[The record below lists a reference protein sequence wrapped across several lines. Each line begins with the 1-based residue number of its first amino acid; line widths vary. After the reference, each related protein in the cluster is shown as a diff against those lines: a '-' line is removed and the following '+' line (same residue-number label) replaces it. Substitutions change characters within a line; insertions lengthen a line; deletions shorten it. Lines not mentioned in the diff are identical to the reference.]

1 MAGEN
6 RDTPGAQGDLWMFRP
21 LLSAVLILALAGCV
35 SVTEAPPGVT
45 VDGTLPPDVKSAVI
59 VAAPAGSGAIRNAGT
74 LTDVPRLFALS
85 VRDALEKKRP
95 DWRLR
100 IDESGRDPAD
110 RDLTI
115 TTEIL
120 DIDGGSAG
128 LRFWIGF
135 GAGAAEARARITLL
149 DRAGKAIASAE
160 IAESAICPLGVCGDS
175 NEEMIQAGLQ
185 RLAAEAADFIVD
197 PAGYRSRKQSK
208 P

>member
-1 MAGEN
+1 M
-6 RDTPGAQGDLWMFRP
+6 MIRP
-21 LLSAVLILALAGCV
+21 LLSAVLILSLTGCV

-45 VDGTLPPDVKSAVI
+45 VDGTLPPDVNSVVI
-59 VAAPAGSGAIRNAGT
+59 VASPAGSGAIRNAGT

-85 VRDALEKKRP
+85 VRDALAKKRP

-100 IDESGRDPAD
+100 IDEGGRDTAG

-115 TTEIL
+115 TTQIL

-135 GAGAAEARARITLL
+135 GAGAAEARARITVLG
-149 DRAGKAIASAE
+149 RAGKPIATAE
-160 IAESAICPLGVCGDS
+160 ISESAICPLGVCGDS

-185 RLAAEAADFIVD
+185 RLAADAAEFIID
-197 PAGYRSRKQSK
+197 PAGYQQRKQAR
-208 P
+208 

>member
-1 MAGEN
+1 M
-6 RDTPGAQGDLWMFRP
+6 MFRP
-21 LLSAVLILALAGCV
+21 LLTAVLILSLTGCV

-85 VRDALEKKRP
+85 VRDALAKKRP
-95 DWRLR
+95 DWQLR
-100 IDESGRDPAD
+100 IDEGGRDTAG

-115 TTEIL
+115 TTQIL

-135 GAGAAEARARITLL
+135 GAGAAEARARITVLG
-149 DRAGKAIASAE
+149 RAEKPIATAE
-160 IAESAICPLGVCGDS
+160 ISESAICPLGVCGDS

-185 RLAAEAADFIVD
+185 RLAADAAEFIID
-197 PAGYRSRKQSK
+197 PAGYQQRKQAR
-208 P
+208 

>member
-1 MAGEN
+1 M
-6 RDTPGAQGDLWMFRP
+6 MFRP

-35 SVTEAPPGVT
+35 SVTEAPPSIT
-45 VDGTLPPDVKSAVI
+45 VDGLLPPDVNAAVI
-59 VAAPAGSGAIRNAGT
+59 VAAAPGSGAIRNSGT
-74 LTDVPRLFALS
+74 LGDVPRLFALS
-85 VRDALEKKRP
+85 VRDALAKKRP

-100 IDESGRDPAD
+100 IDDGGRDTTG
-110 RDLTI
+110 RELTI
-115 TTEIL
+115 TTQIL

-149 DRAGKAIASAE
+149 DRAGNIIATAE

-185 RLAAEAADFIVD
+185 RLAAAAADFVVD
-197 PAGYRSRKQSK
+197 PAGYRSRKR